1 MPQQLQYVAQLVQDE
16 FYQQYKG
23 ENDFWELSDFITMTG
38 NTVAGMYQQVYQQY
52 YAMIRQEK
60 NPEVVCFD
68 SGWLLSQELEVK
80 KDGDGFLTATL
91 TKPVMTF
98 PYDRS
103 SSGLQEI
110 FIIEPFN
117 TCPLERTSISAL
129 YQFKYLPKTN
139 RVFFYQDMN
148 KINFWS
154 NIILN
159 VKKIRVL
166 YVPVMNDPEAP
177 VADGIIADAI
187 TKTVSTLK
195 QIAAGN
201 VVDSTENQNSNKI
214 MQTEIDKATLVK

>member
-1 MPQQLQYVAQLVQDE
+1 MPQQLQYVAQLAMDN

-23 ENDFWELSDFITMTG
+23 ENDFWELSDFISMVG
-38 NTVAGMYQQVYQQY
+38 NTVAGMYQDIYKQY
-52 YAMIRQEK
+52 YALIRQDK

-80 KDGDGFLTATL
+80 KDNDGFLTATL

-117 TCPLERTSISAL
+117 TCQPERTSISAL